1 MSDASWRVV
10 ESRSK
15 TAFSKR
21 FDDALGFDRADRIRT
36 AKVADALRGHTPRQV
51 TRAAVSVLNF
61 TVSGDAKTLGN
72 SLMSFNFR
80 HLKALRL
87 LKVA

>member
-1 MSDASWRVV
+1 MGDASWHVV

-21 FDDALGFDRADRIRT
+21 FDDVLGFDRANRIRT
-36 AKVADALRGHTPRQV
+36 AKVANALRGHTPRQV
-51 TRAAVSVLNF
+51 TRSAVSVLNF

>member
-1 MSDASWRVV
+1 MGDASWHFV

-21 FDDALGFDRADRIRT
+21 FDDALGFDRANRIRT

-51 TRAAVSVLNF
+51 TRSAVSVLNF

-80 HLKALRL
+80 NLKALRL